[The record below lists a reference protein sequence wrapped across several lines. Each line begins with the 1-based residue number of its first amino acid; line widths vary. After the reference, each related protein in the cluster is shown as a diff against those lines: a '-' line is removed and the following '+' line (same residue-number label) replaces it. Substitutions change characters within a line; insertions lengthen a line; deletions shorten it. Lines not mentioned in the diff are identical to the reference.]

1 MCERIESIANGRRRP
16 IAWPAGALRG
26 IMPAGRA
33 WFLNKRTMVELTIDH
48 NELDAALR
56 RCGSTWNA
64 GQTHGL
70 LCSRLALAGADGAS
84 RWLAQVLADTDPEN
98 TLRSECQAML
108 EALCT
113 STWQQLSERQSDFM
127 LLLPDDDSA
136 QVRAEAMGQWC
147 EGFLHGLVSETHGD
161 KLRERLASDPLSDII
176 KDLLE
181 ITRATVGDEADE
193 QSNDSAFA
201 ELVEYLRVAA
211 QLTYEELAEFREP
224 SSIQPQ
230 FDSPTLH

>member
-1 MCERIESIANGRRRP
+1 MA
-16 IAWPAGALRG
+16 
-26 IMPAGRA
+26 
-33 WFLNKRTMVELTIDH
+33 ELTIDH

-70 LCSRLALAGADGAS
+70 LCSRLALAGPEGAS

-98 TLRSECQAML
+98 TLCTECRAML

-113 STWQQLSERQSDFM
+113 STWHQLSERQSDFM
-127 LLLPDDDSA
+127 LLLPDDDDSA
-136 QVRAEAMGQWC
+136 QVRTEAMGQWC
-147 EGFLHGLVSETHGD
+147 EGFLHGLVSEAHGD
-161 KLRERLASDPLSDII
+161 ELRERLASDPLSDII

-181 ITRATVGDEADE
+181 ITRASVGEEADE
-193 QSNDSAFA
+193 PATDNAFA

-224 SSIQPQ
+224 SSIPPQ
-230 FDSPTLH
+230 FNSPTLH

>member
-1 MCERIESIANGRRRP
+1 
-16 IAWPAGALRG
+16 
-26 IMPAGRA
+26 
-33 WFLNKRTMVELTIDH
+33 MVELTIDH

-70 LCSRLALAGADGAS
+70 LCSRLALAGAEGAS

-98 TLRSECQAML
+98 TLCTECRAML

-127 LLLPDDDSA
+127 LLLPDDDDSA
-136 QVRAEAMGQWC
+136 QVRTEALGQWC
-147 EGFLHGLVSETHGD
+147 EGFLHGLVSEAHGD
-161 KLRERLASDPLSDII
+161 ELRERLASDPLSDII

-181 ITRATVGDEADE
+181 ITRATVGEEANE
-193 QSNDSAFA
+193 QATDNAFA

>member
-1 MCERIESIANGRRRP
+1 
-16 IAWPAGALRG
+16 
-26 IMPAGRA
+26 
-33 WFLNKRTMVELTIDH
+33 MVELTIDH

-70 LCSRLALAGADGAS
+70 LCSRLALAGAEGAS

-98 TLRSECQAML
+98 TLCTECQAML

-127 LLLPDDDSA
+127 LLLPDDDDSA
-136 QVRAEAMGQWC
+136 QVRTEAMGQWC
-147 EGFLHGLVSETHGD
+147 EGFLHGLVSEAHGD
-161 KLRERLASDPLSDII
+161 ELRERLASDPLSDII

-181 ITRATVGDEADE
+181 ITRATVGEEADE
-193 QSNDSAFA
+193 QATDNAFA

-230 FDSPTLH
+230 FNSPTLH

>member
-1 MCERIESIANGRRRP
+1 
-16 IAWPAGALRG
+16 
-26 IMPAGRA
+26 
-33 WFLNKRTMVELTIDH
+33 MVELTIDH

-70 LCSRLALAGADGAS
+70 LCSRLALAGAEGAS

-98 TLRSECQAML
+98 TLCTECQAML

-127 LLLPDDDSA
+127 LLLPDDDDSA
-136 QVRAEAMGQWC
+136 QVRTEALGQWC
-147 EGFLHGLVSETHGD
+147 EGFLHGLVSEAHGD
-161 KLRERLASDPLSDII
+161 ELRERLASDPLSDII

-181 ITRATVGDEADE
+181 ITRATVGKEADE
-193 QSNDSAFA
+193 QATDNAFA

-230 FDSPTLH
+230 IDSPTLH

>member
-1 MCERIESIANGRRRP
+1 M
-16 IAWPAGALRG
+16 
-26 IMPAGRA
+26 
-33 WFLNKRTMVELTIDH
+33 ELTIDH

-84 RWLAQVLADTDPEN
+84 RWLTQVLADTDPDN
-98 TLRSECQAML
+98 ALRSECEAML

-113 STWQQLSERQSDFM
+113 ATWQQLSGRQSDFM
-127 LLLPDDDSA
+127 LLLPDDDEA
-136 QVRAEAMGQWC
+136 ALVRAEAMGQWC

-161 KLRERLASDPLSDII
+161 KLRERLATDPLSDII
-176 KDLLE
+176 KDMLE
-181 ITRATVGDEADE
+181 ITRATAGDEDDDE
-193 QSNDSAFA
+193 GNDAAFA

-211 QLTYEELAEFREP
+211 QLTYEELAEFRAPAEKLLRN
-224 SSIQPQ
+224 
-230 FDSPTLH
+230 DSATLH

>member
-1 MCERIESIANGRRRP
+1 M
-16 IAWPAGALRG
+16 
-26 IMPAGRA
+26 
-33 WFLNKRTMVELTIDH
+33 ELTIDH

-64 GQTHGL
+64 GQAHGL

-84 RWLAQVLADTDPEN
+84 RWLAQVLADTDPDN
-98 TLRSECQAML
+98 TLRSECEAML

-113 STWQQLSERQSDFM
+113 ATWQQLSERQSDFM
-127 LLLPDDDSA
+127 LLLPDDDDSA
-136 QVRAEAMGQWC
+136 QVRTEAMGQWC

-176 KDLLE
+176 KDLLD
-181 ITRATVGDEADE
+181 ITRASVDDEADE
-193 QSNDSAFA
+193 QGTENAFA
-201 ELVEYLRVAA
+201 DLVEYLRVSA

-224 SSIQPQ
+224 ASTPPRHASS
-230 FDSPTLH
+230 TLH

>member
-1 MCERIESIANGRRRP
+1 
-16 IAWPAGALRG
+16 
-26 IMPAGRA
+26 
-33 WFLNKRTMVELTIDH
+33 MVELTIDH

-70 LCSRLALAGADGAS
+70 LCSRLALAGAEGAS

-98 TLRSECQAML
+98 TLCTECQAML

-127 LLLPDDDSA
+127 LLLPDDDDSA
-136 QVRAEAMGQWC
+136 QVRTEAMGQWC
-147 EGFLHGLVSETHGD
+147 EGFLHGLVSEAHGD
-161 KLRERLASDPLSDII
+161 ELRERLASDPLSDII

-181 ITRATVGDEADE
+181 ITRATVGEEADE
-193 QSNDSAFA
+193 QAADNAFV

-230 FDSPTLH
+230 FNSPTLH

>member
-1 MCERIESIANGRRRP
+1 M
-16 IAWPAGALRG
+16 
-26 IMPAGRA
+26 
-33 WFLNKRTMVELTIDH
+33 ELTIDH

-70 LCSRLALAGADGAS
+70 LCSRLALAGAEGAS

-98 TLRSECQAML
+98 TLRTECQAML

-127 LLLPDDDSA
+127 LLLPDDDDSA
-136 QVRAEAMGQWC
+136 QVRTEAMGQWC
-147 EGFLHGLVSETHGD
+147 EGFLHGLVSEAHGD
-161 KLRERLASDPLSDII
+161 ELRERLASDPLSDII

-181 ITRATVGDEADE
+181 ITRASVGEEADE
-193 QSNDSAFA
+193 QATDNAFA

>member
-1 MCERIESIANGRRRP
+1 
-16 IAWPAGALRG
+16 
-26 IMPAGRA
+26 
-33 WFLNKRTMVELTIDH
+33 MVELTIDH

-70 LCSRLALAGADGAS
+70 LCSRLALAGAEGAS

-98 TLRSECQAML
+98 TLRTECQAML

-127 LLLPDDDSA
+127 LLLPDDDDSA
-136 QVRAEAMGQWC
+136 QVRTEAMGQWC
-147 EGFLHGLVSETHGD
+147 EGFLHGLVSEAHGD
-161 KLRERLASDPLSDII
+161 ELRERLASDPLSDII

-181 ITRATVGDEADE
+181 ITRASVGEEADE
-193 QSNDSAFA
+193 QATDNAFA

-230 FDSPTLH
+230 INSPTLH

>member
-1 MCERIESIANGRRRP
+1 
-16 IAWPAGALRG
+16 
-26 IMPAGRA
+26 
-33 WFLNKRTMVELTIDH
+33 MVELTIDH

-70 LCSRLALAGADGAS
+70 LCSRLALAGAEGAS

-98 TLRSECQAML
+98 SLCTECQAML

-127 LLLPDDDSA
+127 LLLPDDDDSA
-136 QVRAEAMGQWC
+136 QVRTEALGQWC
-147 EGFLHGLVSETHGD
+147 EGFLHGLVSETPGD
-161 KLRERLASDPLSDII
+161 ALRERLASDPLSDII

-181 ITRATVGDEADE
+181 ITRATVGEEANE
-193 QSNDSAFA
+193 QATDNAFA